1 LRGEDMASYSK
12 TKMNPTGFSRNQIK
26 LYIIL
31 LPVVLFMMLPIV
43 YIITTAFKPID
54 EMFLFPPR
62 FWVQNPTLS
71 NFKKLF
77 DVGSNEIPVSRYV
90 FNSIVVTVAVMFFS
104 ILISSMA
111 GFALSKMK
119 FAGKKFWF
127 EVNQLALMF
136 VPASVAIPKYLVV
149 EKLGLIDTIWAHIFT
164 LLAIPV
170 GLFLV
175 KQFIDQIPDS
185 LIEAAYIDGAGDFLI
200 YRKIILPIIRPALA
214 TVAILAFQTVWNG
227 TETSSFYINNE
238 ELKTLAFY
246 MNSLSS
252 SSGNTIAGQGIAAAA
267 SLIMFVPNVII
278 FIICQSKV
286 LNTVAYSGIK

>member
-1 LRGEDMASYSK
+1 MASYSK